1 MLYTLFVFLVGLPH
15 SVSVRVNNR
24 GHAAVKI
31 ENSLNASFTLLPT
44 VESVSPHTGSM
55 MGGSILTISGNGFS
69 PNPDVK
75 IGGAQCQILSSSY
88 TQIKC
93 QTIASSTSQSL
104 PVVVGVHGVESY
116 CASSCMF
123 TYSAAETP
131 RVDSLTP
138 SAIVGD
144 DNTIRIYGSGLP
156 RKMSDLDIKIGDTSC
171 SITSSSE
178 YSASCRVGSV
188 VAGTHDVKIHV
199 AGQGFA
205 MFEAGA
211 SPVIKGLAILS
222 SITPTEGSIMGGT
235 ELSIKGSGF
244 DPVPGRTT
252 VKIGANFCS
261 IVRVTSSEVKCRTSA
276 HGPGSFEVCQ
286 YYIKYRR
293 KTQFSLGRSHWVI
306 IPGRWYILENFTS
319 VQLSECPIVTFMYCV
334 RCISVLQIFFS
345 VHLFFYVETN
355 KQGE

>member
-1 MLYTLFVFLVGLPH
+1 MRLISAVYIVFFLAGLPH

-24 GHAAVKI
+24 GHAAIKI

-93 QTIASSTSQSL
+93 QTTASSTSQSL
-104 PVVVGVHGVESY
+104 PVVVRVQGVESY
-116 CASSCMF
+116 CATSCMF

-131 RVDSLTP
+131 RVDSITP

-156 RKMSDLDIKIGDTSC
+156 SKVSDLHIKIGDTSC

-244 DPVPGRTT
+244 DPDPGRTT

-293 KTQFSLGRSHWVI
+293 KTQFSLGRSHWL
-306 IPGRWYILENFTS
+306 IPGSW
-319 VQLSECPIVTFMYCV
+319 
-334 RCISVLQIFFS
+334 
-345 VHLFFYVETN
+345 
-355 KQGE
+355 

>member
-1 MLYTLFVFLVGLPH
+1 MLYTFIVFLSGLPH

-24 GHAAVKI
+24 GYAAIKI
-31 ENSLNASFTLLPT
+31 ENSLDASFTLLPT
-44 VESVSPHTGSM
+44 VQSVSPQTGSM
-55 MGGSILTISGNGFS
+55 MGGSILTISGDGFS

-75 IGGAQCQILSSSY
+75 IGGAPCQILSSSY

-93 QTIASSTSQSL
+93 QTAATSTSQSL
-104 PVVVGVHGVESY
+104 PVIVRVHSVESY
-116 CASSCMF
+116 CVSSCMF
-123 TYSAAETP
+123 TYSAAKTP

-156 RKMSDLDIKIGDTSC
+156 SKASDLDIKIGTTSC
-171 SITSSSE
+171 TVTSSSQ

-188 VAGTHDVKIHV
+188 VAGKHDVKIHV

-211 SPVIKGLAILS
+211 SPVIDSLAILLS
-222 SITPTEGSIMGGT
+222 LTPTEGSIMGGA

-261 IVRVTSSEVKCRTSA
+261 IVRVTSSEVICRTSA
-276 HGPGSFEVCQ
+276 HDPGSFEVC
-286 YYIKYRR
+286 
-293 KTQFSLGRSHWVI
+293 
-306 IPGRWYILENFTS
+306 
-319 VQLSECPIVTFMYCV
+319 
-334 RCISVLQIFFS
+334 
-345 VHLFFYVETN
+345 
-355 KQGE
+355 

>member
-1 MLYTLFVFLVGLPH
+1 MLVCVCLISLSPLRFLKIFIINQFCMHSFFFLSGQPH

-24 GHAAVKI
+24 GYAAIKI
-31 ENSLNASFTLLPT
+31 ENSLNASFILLPT
-44 VESVSPHTGSM
+44 VQSVSPQTGSM
-55 MGGSILTISGNGFS
+55 MGGSILTINGDGFS
-69 PNPDVK
+69 PNPDVR
-75 IGGAQCQILSSSY
+75 IGGAPCQILSSSY

-93 QTIASSTSQSL
+93 QTAATSTSQSL
-104 PVVVGVHGVESY
+104 PVVVKVHGVESY

-123 TYSAAETP
+123 TYSAAKTP

-156 RKMSDLDIKIGDTSC
+156 SRASDLDIKIGNTSC
-171 SITSSSE
+171 AVTSSSE
-178 YSASCRVGSV
+178 YSASCWIGSV

-199 AGQGFA
+199 VTQGFA

-211 SPVIKGLAILS
+211 SPVIDSLAILL

-252 VKIGANFCS
+252 VKIGVNFCS
-261 IVRVTSSEVKCRTSA
+261 IVRVTSSEVICRTFA
-276 HGPGSFEVCQ
+276 HDPGSFEVC
-286 YYIKYRR
+286 
-293 KTQFSLGRSHWVI
+293 
-306 IPGRWYILENFTS
+306 
-319 VQLSECPIVTFMYCV
+319 
-334 RCISVLQIFFS
+334 
-345 VHLFFYVETN
+345 
-355 KQGE
+355 

>member
-1 MLYTLFVFLVGLPH
+1 M
-15 SVSVRVNNR
+15 RVNNR
-24 GHAAVKI
+24 GYAAIKI
-31 ENSLNASFTLLPT
+31 ENMLNASFTLVPT
-44 VESVSPHTGSM
+44 VQSVSPQTGSVI
-55 MGGSILTISGNGFS
+55 GGSILTINGDGFS

-75 IGGAQCQILSSSY
+75 IVGAPCHILSSSY

-93 QTIASSTSQSL
+93 QTAVTSASQSL
-104 PVVVGVHGVESY
+104 PVVVRVHGVESN

-123 TYSAAETP
+123 TYSAAKTP

-156 RKMSDLDIKIGDTSC
+156 SKASDLDIKIGNTTC
-171 SITSSSE
+171 TVTSSSE

-188 VAGTHDVKIHV
+188 VAGKHDVKILV
-199 AGQGFA
+199 AAQGFA
-205 MFEAGA
+205 MFDAGV
-211 SPVIKGLAILS
+211 SPVIDSLAILL

-261 IVRVTSSEVKCRTSA
+261 ILRVTSSEVVCRTSA
-276 HGPGSFEVCQ
+276 HDPGSFEVC
-286 YYIKYRR
+286 
-293 KTQFSLGRSHWVI
+293 
-306 IPGRWYILENFTS
+306 
-319 VQLSECPIVTFMYCV
+319 
-334 RCISVLQIFFS
+334 
-345 VHLFFYVETN
+345 
-355 KQGE
+355 